1 MIGRPQESEAAPYYF
16 TYINQV
22 EGDDPV
28 AAMESQLDESLK
40 FFSGISEQKSLHR
53 YAPEKW
59 SIRQTLS
66 HVSDAERLFAFR
78 AMWFARGFDSP
89 LPSFD
94 QNVAVASA
102 GADNI
107 PWAKHIE
114 EFRTV
119 RQASISLFRNMPA
132 DAWMRKGIA
141 SGNPFTVRALAFMVA
156 GHSQHH
162 VKILRER
169 YL

>member
-1 MIGRPQESEAAPYYF
+1 MIGHPQENEAALYYF

-22 EGDDPV
+22 KGEDPV
-28 AAMESQLDESLK
+28 AEIEDQLRDSLK

-66 HVSDAERLFAFR
+66 HVSDAERVFAYR

-102 GADNI
+102 GADSI
-107 PWAKHIE
+107 PWAKHVE

-119 RQASISLFRNMPA
+119 RLASISLFRNMPA
-132 DAWMRKGIA
+132 DAWMRKGVA
-141 SGNPFTVRALAFMVA
+141 SGNPFTVRALAYMVA
-156 GHSQHH
+156 GHLTHH
-162 VKILRER
+162 IAILRER